1 MARDLDATL
10 LETIRVRRR
19 RLREA
24 FLHGALRTRRVTADS
39 VRPLVISLVL
49 AAVTCA
55 ICAGVSFARAHLGDA
70 TSAGSPLVHTTV
82 RPIPTTLA
90 RTLPS

>member
-10 LETIRVRRR
+10 LETVRVRRR

-39 VRPLVISLVL
+39 VRPLVVSVVL
-49 AAVTCA
+49 AAVACA
-55 ICAGVSFARAHLGDA
+55 VCAGVSFARAHLGDA
-70 TSAGSPLVHTTV
+70 SSAGAPFV
-82 RPIPTTLA
+82 RTAVTGSA
-90 RTLPS
+90 RGMGAGR